1 MASPTGDDDTD
12 TNFSFTSDHIEDQ
25 LTSVGAGG
33 ASSHPP
39 NRACAACVAHCVVFA
54 QHTERRVQNDDAHDL
69 GGTQAL
75 AQRP

>member
-25 LTSVGAGG
+25 PTSVGAGG

-39 NRACAACVAHCVVFA
+39 NCACVAHCVIFV
-54 QHTERRVQNDDAHDL
+54 QHAVRDVCKTTTRMTWVARRHW
-69 GGTQAL
+69 
-75 AQRP
+75 P